1 MQPFIDSSQNSILV
15 VDDDEIS
22 RSLMR
27 AALEQDGF
35 SVAEAEDGLEAVQLC
50 TKKMP
55 NLVVADVIMPR
66 MDGFDL
72 CRELRARPQSAHLP
86 ILMATG
92 LDDTPSIEKAYE
104 CGATDFI
111 SKPISWLILSH
122 RIRYMLRAARAFDEL
137 RANQQALIT
146 AKVAAEVANRS
157 KTEFLAN
164 MSHELRTPLN
174 AIIGFSTLMRDETLG
189 EVPQVYRDYP
199 GLIVESGEHL
209 LGIINSV
216 LDIAKTESNKMVLD
230 RHEVEIEP
238 IVRFSSD
245 QVQQMANKAHVAYDV
260 EINDN
265 LPRLYA
271 DAPKLRQVLINLLS
285 NAVKFTPSGGSVTL
299 KVERDQHNGISFR
312 VQDTGIGMEP
322 ENIKIA
328 LTPFGQ
334 VEAQFSRKYQGVG
347 LGLPLSK
354 KLVELHGGTLDI
366 SSVPGSGTIVTV
378 RLPGTGHEE
387 IAVNSRD
394 AWRNRA

>member
-1 MQPFIDSSQNSILV
+1 MTAMQPCTDGAQSSLLI

-35 SVAEAEDGLEAVQLC
+35 TVAEAEDGLAALQLC
-50 TKKMP
+50 AEKLP
-55 NLVVADVIMPR
+55 NLIIADVIMPR

-72 CRELRARPQSAHLP
+72 CRELRARPESAHLP

-92 LDDTPSIEKAYE
+92 LDDTPSIERAYE

-146 AKVAAEVANRS
+146 AKVAAEVANKS

-174 AIIGFSTLMRDETLG
+174 AIIGFSTLMRDEIVG
-189 EVPQVYRDYP
+189 EMPFTYREYP

-216 LDIAKTESNKMVLD
+216 LDIAKAESNKMVLD
-230 RHEVEIEP
+230 RHEVEVEP

-245 QVQQMANKAHVAYDV
+245 QIQQMAEKARVAYDV
-260 EINDN
+260 EMNDN

-285 NAVKFTPSGGSVTL
+285 NAVKFTPSGGSVML
-299 KVERDQHNGISFR
+299 KVEREQGGVVFR
-312 VQDTGIGMEP
+312 VRDTGIGMEP
-322 ENIKIA
+322 ANIDVA

-334 VEAQFSRKYQGVG
+334 VEAHFSRKYQGVG

-366 SSVPGSGTIVTV
+366 LSTPGAGTTVTV
-378 RLPGTGHEE
+378 RLPVTGHAE
-387 IAVNSRD
+387 IAFR
-394 AWRNRA
+394 